1 MISIILI
8 SIIFNS
14 HNLYILMFFL
24 ENMGKIVITGA
35 AGLVGM
41 NLMAMMHDEGFSK
54 VNSIISIDKN
64 NNNIL
69 LAKKLFPEIKHAVA
83 DLSIKEDWEK
93 YFKNADVVIQLQAQ
107 ISSAYADPYI
117 KNNIDSVNNV
127 LDICKKYNIKHLIHA
142 SSSQALSIAKDHYT
156 YTKRAGENAV
166 HTSGIPHT
174 IFRPTLMY
182 GCFDI
187 KHLGY
192 ITSIMEKSP
201 ILPIPGHGR
210 YIRQPLYVNDF
221 CKIIIKTIQK
231 GPDNKIHNIIGKEKI
246 YFIEIMREIKK
257 KKNIT
262 RLFVKI
268 PIPIFIRLLNLYA
281 FIFRKRPFV
290 PDQLRAMT
298 IGDIF
303 KTDDWEKKFRVNYT
317 KLSDALKEIYA
328 SPYYNYRKE
337 MIQME

>member
-1 MISIILI
+1 MKII
-8 SIIFNS
+8 
-14 HNLYILMFFL
+14 
-24 ENMGKIVITGA
+24 ITGA

-41 NLMAMMHDEGFSK
+41 NLLAMMHENGFSK
-54 VNSIISIDKN
+54 NNTLIAIDKN
-64 NNNIL
+64 SNNIR
-69 LAKKLFPEIKHAVA
+69 LAKRLFPEVRFFVS
-83 DLSIKEDWEK
+83 DLSVIGDWDK
-93 YFKNADVVIQLQAQ
+93 HFNDADIVIQLQAQ
-107 ISSAYADPYI
+107 IASPYADPYI

-127 LDICKKYNIKHLIHA
+127 IEACKRHHIKHLIHA
-142 SSSQALSIAKDHYT
+142 SSSQALSVAKDHYT

-166 HTSGIPHT
+166 HNSGIPHT

-210 YIRQPLYVNDF
+210 YTRQPLYVNDF
-221 CKIIIKTIQK
+221 CRIMMKTIQR
-231 GPDNKIHNIIGKEKI
+231 GPDNKIHDIIGKEKI
-246 YFIEIMREIKK
+246 YFIDIMKTIRKQKGLKRVFI
-257 KKNIT
+257 
-262 RLFVKI
+262 KI

-303 KTDDWEKKFRVNYT
+303 KTDDWERKFGVNYT
-317 KLSDALKEIYA
+317 KSGDALKEIYA
-328 SPYYNYRKE
+328 SSYYNYRKE

>member
-1 MISIILI
+1 MA
-8 SIIFNS
+8 
-14 HNLYILMFFL
+14 
-24 ENMGKIVITGA
+24 KIVITGS

-41 NLMAMMHDEGFSK
+41 NLLAMMHDGELSK
-54 VNSIISIDKN
+54 NNEIIAIDKN
-64 NNNIL
+64 SNNIR
-69 LAKKLFPEIKHAVA
+69 LAKKLFPEIQFAVV
-83 DLSIKEDWEK
+83 DLSEQGNWDK
-93 YFKNADVVIQLQAQ
+93 YFKDTDIVIQLQAQ
-107 ISSAYADPYI
+107 IASPYASDYI

-127 LDICKKYNIKHLIHA
+127 IEACQRHHIKHLIHA

-166 HTSGIPHT
+166 HNSGMPHT

-201 ILPIPGHGR
+201 ILPIPCHGR
-210 YIRQPLYVNDF
+210 YTRQPLYVNDF
-221 CKIIIKTIQK
+221 CRIIIKTIQK
-231 GPDNKIHNIIGKEKI
+231 GPDNKIHDIIGKEKI
-246 YFIEIMREIKK
+246 HFIDIMKIIRKE
-257 KKNIT
+257 KNIS
-262 RLFVKI
+262 RIFIKI
-268 PIPIFIRLLNLYA
+268 PIPIFIKLLNLYA

-303 KTDDWEKKFRVNYT
+303 KTDDWERKFGVKYT
-317 KLSDALKEIYA
+317 RLSDALKEIYA
-328 SPYYNYRKE
+328 SAYYNYRKE

>member
-1 MISIILI
+1 MA
-8 SIIFNS
+8 
-14 HNLYILMFFL
+14 
-24 ENMGKIVITGA
+24 KIVITGA
-35 AGLVGM
+35 CGLVGM
-41 NLMAMMHDEGFSK
+41 NFMSEMHDKSFSK
-54 VNSIISIDKN
+54 DNTIIAIDKN
-64 NNNIL
+64 SNNIA
-69 LAKKLFPEIKHAVA
+69 LAKKLFPEVQFYIA
-83 DLSIKEDWEK
+83 DFSILGGWEK
-93 YFKNADVVIQLQAQ
+93 YFKDTDIVIQLQAQ
-107 ISSAYADPYI
+107 ISSPFADPYI
-117 KNNIDSVNNV
+117 KNNIDSVNNIMSV
-127 LDICKKYNIKHLIHA
+127 CKKYGIKHMIHA

-201 ILPIPGHGR
+201 ILPIPGSGN
-210 YIRQPLYVNDF
+210 YTRQPLYVKDF
-221 CKIIIKTIQK
+221 CKIILKSIGK

-246 YFIEIMREIKK
+246 YFIDIMKEIKK
-257 KKNIT
+257 KKRMT

-303 KTDDWEKKFRVNYT
+303 QSDDWEKKFGVKYT
-317 KLSDALKEIYA
+317 KLTDALSEIYS
-328 SPYYNYRKE
+328 SPYYKYRKE
-337 MIQME
+337 MIQMG